1 MEKMK
6 METANK
12 VKNNIEAICE
22 LFPNCASESLTENGE
37 IVKSVNFELLR
48 QMLSEGEVDGGEKY
62 EFTWVGKKRA
72 VVEAN
77 KAIRKT
83 LRPVI
88 EESVNWDSTENVYIE
103 GDNLEVLKLLQ
114 ESYLKSV
121 KFIYIDPPY
130 NTGNDFVYKDNFYVS
145 IGEYEDEIG
154 ITDEEGNHFLKNTD
168 RNGRF
173 HSDWCSMIYS
183 RLMLARN
190 LLRDDGAIF
199 ISIDDNELDN
209 LKKICDEI
217 FGASNFV
224 ANMIWQSTAGSN
236 TGTDIVTVTENILI
250 YTRKRNEVT
259 FDGML
264 SDGESYFLS
273 DEYESI
279 RGKYALDKLDRRRV
293 AGHYS
298 ETLNYG
304 IEMPDGMIRFPGGG
318 CEKSTEG
325 WNYLW
330 SKTKV
335 QWGIE
340 NGFIEFKQT
349 NGQWNVYNKRYAN
362 MDNEGNRV
370 ERTIPFRNLITS
382 DKCNTAQG
390 TAELR
395 NLFGFRPFDFPKP
408 SGLIKQLLLTMVRND
423 KDAIVLDFFSGS
435 ASTAQAVMQLN
446 VEDEGNRKFMLVQLP
461 EEIAED
467 SEVRENG
474 YVNICEIGKERI
486 RRAAKKI
493 AAENPDKSFDGG
505 FRVFKLDDTNMTDV
519 YYSAGEYNQDMLSML
534 ESNIKPDRTDLDLLF
549 GCLLEWGLPLSL
561 PYISEQI
568 EGCIVHIYAPGD
580 VKLEVRDG
588 LIACFDENIPD
599 SVVREIAKRQPLRAV
614 FRDSSFNGS
623 PAKINV
629 GEIFKM
635 LAPDTRV
642 KVL

>member
-1 MEKMK
+1 MDRMK
-6 METANK
+6 METTNI
-12 VKNNIEAICE
+12 VNNNIEAICE
-22 LFPNCASESLTENGE
+22 LFPNCISESVNEAGE
-37 IVKSVNFELLR
+37 IKKSVNFELLR
-48 QMLSEGEVDGGEKY
+48 QMLSEQEIEGGEIY
-62 EFTWVGKKRA
+62 EFTWVGKKKA
-72 VVEAN
+72 IIEAN
-77 KAIRKT
+77 KPIRKT
-83 LRPVI
+83 LRPVV
-88 EESVNWDSTENVYIE
+88 EDSVNWDSTENVYIE
-103 GDNLEVLKLLQ
+103 GDNLDALKLLQ
-114 ESYLKSV
+114 GSYFKRI

-130 NTGNDFVYKDNFYVS
+130 NTGSDFIYRDNFHKSASDYD
-145 IGEYEDEIG
+145 DETG
-154 ITDEEGNHFLKNTD
+154 VVDDGGNRLFRNTD
-168 RNGRF
+168 SNGRF

-190 LLRDDGAIF
+190 LLRDDGVIF

-217 FGASNFV
+217 FGVSNFV

-250 YTRKRNEVT
+250 YTRKRSEFT

-264 SDGESYFLS
+264 SDGGSYSLS
-273 DEYESI
+273 DEYEAE

-298 ETLNYG
+298 EALNYG
-304 IEMPDGMIRFPGGG
+304 IEMPDGTIRFPGGG
-318 CEKSTEG
+318 TEKSTEG

-340 NGFIEFKQT
+340 NGFIEFKKN

-362 MDNEGNRV
+362 IDNEGNPV
-370 ERTIPFRNLITS
+370 ERTVPFRNLITS
-382 DKCNTAQG
+382 DQCNTAQG

-395 NLFGFRPFDFPKP
+395 SLFGFRPFDFPKP
-408 SGLIKQLLLTMVRND
+408 SGLIRQLLLTAVRKD

-446 VEDEGNRKFMLVQLP
+446 SEDNGSRKFIMVQLP
-461 EEIAED
+461 EETAEG

-474 YVNICEIGKERI
+474 YKNICEVGKERI
-486 RRAAKKI
+486 RKAGKQIVSAVSGSTVDI
-493 AAENPDKSFDGG
+493 G
-505 FRVFKLDDTNMTDV
+505 FRVFRVDESNMNDV
-519 YYSAGEYNQDMLSML
+519 YYAAGDYTQGLLTLL
-534 ESNIKPDRTDLDLLF
+534 ESNVKSDRTDLDLLF
-549 GCLLEWGLPLSL
+549 GCLLEWGLPISM
-561 PYISEQI
+561 PYESEKLYGYTI
-568 EGCIVHIYAPGD
+568 HTYNEGD
-580 VKLEVRDG
+580 

-599 SVVREIAKRQPLRAV
+599 SVIKEIARRQPLRAV
-614 FRDSSFNGS
+614 FRDSSFSGS

-642 KVL
+642 KVI

>member
-1 MEKMK
+1 MDRMK
-6 METANK
+6 METANIVSK
-12 VKNNIEAICE
+12 NIEAICK
-22 LFPNCASESLTENGE
+22 LFPNCISESINDAGE
-37 IVKSVNFELLR
+37 VERSVNFELLR
-48 QMLSEGEVDGGEKY
+48 QMLSEQETEGSEIY
-62 EFTWVGKKRA
+62 EFTWVGKKKA
-72 VVEAN
+72 VIEAN
-77 KAIRKT
+77 KPIRKT

-88 EESVNWDSTENVYIE
+88 EDSVNWDTTENVYIE
-103 GDNLEVLKLLQ
+103 GDNLDALKLLQ
-114 ESYLKSV
+114 ESYLKRI

-130 NTGNDFVYKDNFYVS
+130 NTGSDFIYRDNFHQS
-145 IGEYEDEIG
+145 ANDYEDETGVI
-154 ITDEEGNHFLKNTD
+154 DDEGNRLFRNTD
-168 RNGRF
+168 SNGRF

-190 LLRDDGAIF
+190 LLRDDGVIF

-250 YTRKRNEVT
+250 YTRKRSGFT

-264 SDGESYFLS
+264 SDGGSYSLS
-273 DEYESI
+273 DEYEAE

-298 ETLNYG
+298 EALNYG
-304 IEMPDGMIRFPGGG
+304 IEMPDGTMRFPGGG
-318 CEKSTEG
+318 TKKSTEG

-340 NGFIEFKQT
+340 NGFIEFKKN

-362 MDNEGNRV
+362 IDNEGNPV

-382 DKCNTAQG
+382 DQCNTAQG

-395 NLFGFRPFDFPKP
+395 GLFGFRPFDFPKP
-408 SGLIKQLLLTMVRND
+408 SGLIKQLLLTAVR
-423 KDAIVLDFFSGS
+423 KDEEAIVLDFFSGS

-446 VEDEGNRKFMLVQLP
+446 SEDNGNRKFILVQLP
-461 EEIAED
+461 EETAEG

-474 YVNICEIGKERI
+474 YINICEVGKDRI
-486 RRAAKKI
+486 RKAGKQI
-493 AAENPDKSFDGG
+493 VSETSGNVVDIG
-505 FRVFKLDDTNMTDV
+505 FRVFRIDDSNMNDV
-519 YYSAGEYNQDMLSML
+519 YYAAGDYTQGLLTML
-534 ESNIKPDRTDLDLLF
+534 ESNVKTDRNDLDLLF
-549 GCLLEWGLPLSL
+549 GCLLEWGLPLSM
-561 PYISEQI
+561 PYKSENI
-568 EGCIVHIYAPGD
+568 EGCRVHTYNEGD
-580 VKLEVRDG
+580 

-599 SVVREIAKRQPLRAV
+599 SVVKEIAKRQPLRAV
-614 FRDSSFNGS
+614 FRDSSFSGS

-629 GEIFKM
+629 GEIFKI

-642 KVL
+642 KVI